1 MTKNTQLYFD
11 VIIEQIKLAGDRL
24 SNEEY
29 TDLLENLNEDIGT
42 RMDAVEIDDEEEEDE
57 E

>member
-42 RMDAVEIDDEEEEDE
+42 RMDAIEIDDEEDE